1 MWFSWGMTFKDE
13 LGALGRAAGDGVDR
27 LATTPAQGVHAAVA
41 NRIFTRLGPAALP
54 ARALHDGI
62 STAVYAGVRVG
73 VSTGAKAGAMVAK
86 ARGVD
91 PEIVSR
97 SKRGAQVQAVVNGL
111 IGHEL
116 ALEDD
121 ALATH
126 MGLWRDG
133 MPAAVE
139 DLTPH
144 SPSLVVLVHGLFE
157 TERSWGAAGSYGE
170 RLAEDGWTPIH
181 VRYNSGLPI
190 LENGRRLARL
200 LEDVVEQWPGP
211 IGRIALVGHSM
222 GGLVVRVAGAEESS
236 WRHLLTHVACLGSP
250 NQGAPLEQVV
260 HRAAGLLAKL
270 PEVAPL
276 GSILDQR
283 SAGIRDL
290 RHGIEC
296 GPLIDGVHHLFLG
309 ATFTADPKH
318 PIGLVLG
325 DFLVR
330 EGSARGPKDVEVSV
344 DDCVHLGGLNHF
356 HLLNHERVFE
366 HLERFLGRARTDRP
380 ALVASTTRLT
390 AGSTG
395 RPPA

>member
-1 MWFSWGMTFKDE
+1 MWFSTGMAFNDE
-13 LGALGRAAGDGVDR
+13 LGALGRAAGDSVDR
-27 LATTPAQGVHAAVA
+27 LATTPAQGVHAAIA
-41 NRIFTRLGPAALP
+41 DRIFTRLGPAALP

-73 VSTGAKAGAMVAK
+73 VSTGAKAGALVAK
-86 ARGVD
+86 ARGTD

-97 SKRGAQVQAVVNGL
+97 SKRGSQVQAVVNGL

-133 MPAAVE
+133 LPASVD

-144 SPSLVVLVHGLFE
+144 STSLVVLVHGLFE

-170 RLAEDGWTPIH
+170 RLADDGWTPVH

-200 LEDVVEQWPGP
+200 LDDVVARWPNRVD
-211 IGRIALVGHSM
+211 RIALVGHSM
-222 GGLVVRVAGAEESS
+222 GGLVVRVAGAEESD
-236 WRHLLTHVACLGSP
+236 WRRHLTHVACLGSP

-260 HRAAGLLAKL
+260 HRAAGLLARL
-270 PEVAPL
+270 PEAAPF
-276 GSILDQR
+276 GTILDQR
-283 SAGIRDL
+283 SNGIRDL
-290 RHGIEC
+290 RGGIEC
-296 GPLIDGVHHLFLG
+296 GPLLEGVHHLFVG

-330 EGSARGPKDVEVSV
+330 EGSAAGPKDIEVAVE
-344 DDCVHLGGLNHF
+344 DKVHLGGLNHF

-366 HLERFLGRARTDRP
+366 HLERFLQRDRVP
-380 ALVASTTRLT
+380 LRQLVAST
-390 AGSTG
+390 G
-395 RPPA
+395 

>member
-1 MWFSWGMTFKDE
+1 MAFNDE
-13 LGALGRAAGDGVDR
+13 LGALGRAAGDSVDR
-27 LATTPAQGVHAAVA
+27 LATTPAQGVHEAIA
-41 NRIFTRLGPAALP
+41 NRIFLNLGPAALP

-73 VSTGAKAGAMVAK
+73 VSTGAKAGALVAK
-86 ARGVD
+86 ARGTD

-97 SKRGAQVQAVVNGL
+97 SHRGSQVQAVLNGL

-121 ALATH
+121 ALATT
-126 MGLWRDG
+126 MGLWRHG
-133 MPAAVE
+133 EPQTVSTLEGHTGAI
-139 DLTPH
+139 
-144 SPSLVVLVHGLFE
+144 VVLVHGLFE

-170 RLAEDGWTPIH
+170 RLSDDGWTPLH
-181 VRYNSGLPI
+181 VRYNSGLPV
-190 LENGRRLARL
+190 LENGRKLAWL
-200 LEDVVEQWPGP
+200 LDEVVADWPVP
-211 IGRIALVGHSM
+211 VRQIALVGHSM
-222 GGLVVRVAGAEESS
+222 GGLVVRVAGAEEST
-236 WRHLLTHVACLGSP
+236 WRRHLTHVACLGSP

-260 HRAAGLLAKL
+260 HRAAGALAKL
-270 PEVAPL
+270 PEIAPL

-290 RHGIEC
+290 REGIEC
-296 GPLIDGVHHLFLG
+296 GPLLDGIHHLFLG

-330 EGSARGPKDVEVSV
+330 EGSAAGPKGIEVHVE
-344 DDCVHLGGLNHF
+344 DKVHLGGLNHF

-366 HLERFLGRARTDRP
+366 HLERFLA
-380 ALVASTTRLT
+380 
-390 AGSTG
+390 
-395 RPPA
+395 RPPAARRQLSAAAAAASTD